1 VADQNVVPL
10 SQYLGSTLNRKVVS
24 LAVPVTIA
32 VETTV
37 HSVPQAQKALDILG
51 ATTSFGLRLLD
62 KAPND
67 EVALQAL
74 QRLFDA
80 AAALIA
86 AA

>member
-1 VADQNVVPL
+1 VANQNVVPL
-10 SQYLGSTLNRKVVS
+10 SQYLSSTSVKKVVS

-37 HSVPQAQKALDILG
+37 HSVPQAQKALDVLG
-51 ATTSFGLRLLD
+51 STTAFGLRLLEN
-62 KAPND
+62 APND

-74 QRLFDA
+74 QRLFQA
-80 AAALIA
+80 AATLIA

>member
-1 VADQNVVPL
+1 MAEQNVVPL
-10 SQYLGSTLNRKVVS
+10 AQYLSPTLNRKVVS

-32 VETTV
+32 VATTV
-37 HSVPQAQKALDILG
+37 TSVSQAQKALDILG
-51 ATTSFGLRLLD
+51 ATTAFGLRLLD

-80 AAALIA
+80 AATLIA

>member
-1 VADQNVVPL
+1 MADQNVVPL
-10 SQYLGSTLNRKVVS
+10 SQYLSPTLDRKVVS

-37 HSVPQAQKALDILG
+37 YSVSQAQKALDILE
-51 ATTSFGLRLLD
+51 ATTAFGIRLLD

-74 QRLFDA
+74 QRLFQA
-80 AAALIA
+80 AATLIA